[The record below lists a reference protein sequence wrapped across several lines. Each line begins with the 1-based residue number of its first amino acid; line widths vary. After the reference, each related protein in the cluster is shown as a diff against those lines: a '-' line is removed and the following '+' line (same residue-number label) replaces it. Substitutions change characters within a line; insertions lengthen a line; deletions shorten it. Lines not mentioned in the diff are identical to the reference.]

1 MMRWCRDHSDVLL
14 LLLLLLLLLAYDG
27 LRPFKVAAGISIQA
41 HGVQQA
47 ASVRVKH
54 LEPLPLQAE
63 NQQQQQRKQQRKQ
76 QRQQQQ
82 QVEPAQWRRAQRP
95 WPHSLPPRRP

>member
-1 MMRWCRDHSDVLL
+1 MMRWCRDHSDV
-14 LLLLLLLLLAYDG
+14 LLLLLLLAYDG

-63 NQQQQQRKQQRKQ
+63 NQQQQQRKQQR
-76 QRQQQQ
+76 QQQ